1 MLFLPSF
8 RTGARR
14 KNPVK
19 GVRFFPK
26 ISCPQTVAKAE
37 PRQGIST
44 ARTQRARADRRSRA
58 HPAQASAAAGGAAKR
73 KAPAREPGGGGAT
86 EGSAGEG
93 LNYARRKPN
102 RETARIPR
110 PRHHAG
116 GRGRRAADGRGRGG
130 QPPPGRNAARPA
142 TATSTAHKA
151 QGAEHSGREHRKPKA
166 PPTAAPQP
174 PGRVRRARECAAEAP
189 STAQAQGPGAM
200 CRTRA
205 VRRISLFPTPA
216 ERQRPR

>member
-1 MLFLPSF
+1 VSADGHQGGTAIRDFHRSHPASD
-8 RTGARR
+8 RR
-14 KNPVK
+14 
-19 GVRFFPK
+19 
-26 ISCPQTVAKAE
+26 
-37 PRQGIST
+37 
-44 ARTQRARADRRSRA
+44 RRSRA
-58 HPAQASAAAGGAAKR
+58 QPRESPPQAAAKR

-174 PGRVRRARECAAEAP
+174 PGRVRRAGSAPPKRPAPHRRKGPARCAGHAP
-189 STAQAQGPGAM
+189 DGVSVPFPAGQSVK
-200 CRTRA
+200 CRA
-205 VRRISLFPTPA
+205 
-216 ERQRPR
+216 